1 MCMLIRL
8 SVRHAFTK
16 HSTLK
21 VALVATFLI
30 AVNAHSACVVPAIVT
45 PIDEQLARL
54 PDCQRSVPFLTQ
66 LGQLLNARGRYFEA
80 LDHLERALLLDPN
93 LPQAQL
99 DYAIA
104 LAGSGDLLSARLL
117 LDSIL
122 AQNDL
127 PPELRRTLLQARQRL
142 ANPGGLV
149 AAGKAD
155 AAGNLLA
162 VGFSASLRQG
172 RDSNLLGTPS
182 ISSLELTFPGDV
194 VVVQLADS
202 NAPRAGSYTRAD
214 AKLEL
219 SHQTPGAGRWEL
231 AASHMVRTSPA
242 VPEAN
247 TRQSELVIEY
257 SQPIGQRNGQK
268 NGHSSGP
275 WGGYLGT
282 SLVNITTDGG
292 THYASQGLVTGLQWA
307 QQTTPSTP
315 MPLPTPVRNTCSARA
330 GLEWQN
336 RDLSSNPILSSSYAG
351 SSAHWA
357 CSVTGGGQWQISAKS
372 GLDRPRDPERP
383 GGEQAVASLRGIT
396 LWPLSSLQ
404 LAGSVLVEA
413 EVSTSRDSTGY
424 SPLLDNAAVRSSR
437 RVTTRLEYQRALG
450 ARLLGTLGAEWSTQH
465 SNLALFRVQSWG
477 SYAALRLAW

>member
-1 MCMLIRL
+1 MCTLTRL
-8 SVRHAFTK
+8 SVLHAFTK

-30 AVNAHSACVVPAIVT
+30 AANAHSTCALPAFDT
-45 PIDEQLARL
+45 PVDEQLARL

-66 LGQLLNARGRYFEA
+66 IGQLLNTRGRYLEA
-80 LDHLERALLLDPN
+80 LDHLERALLLNPN

-104 LAGSGDLLSARLL
+104 LAGSGDLLSAGLL

-122 AQNDL
+122 AQSDL
-127 PPELRRTLLQARQRL
+127 PPDLRRTLLQARQRL
-142 ANPGGLV
+142 ANPERLA

-155 AAGNLLA
+155 AAGNPLA
-162 VGFSASLRQG
+162 VGFSASLRHG

-182 ISSLELTFPGDV
+182 ISSLELTFPGEL
-194 VVVQLADS
+194 VVVQLADG

-219 SHQTPGAGRWEL
+219 SHHTPGAGRWEL
-231 AASHMVRTSPA
+231 AASHMARTSPA

-247 TRQSELVIEY
+247 TQQTELALEY
-257 SQPIGQRNGQK
+257 SRPMGQ
-268 NGHSSGP
+268 SSGP
-275 WGGYLGT
+275 WGAYLGT

-307 QQTTPSTP
+307 QPATPPTP
-315 MPLPTPVRNTCSARA
+315 MPQPALVRSTCSARA

-351 SSAHWA
+351 SAAHWA
-357 CSVTGGGQWQISAKS
+357 CSATGGGQWQLSAKL
-372 GLDRPRDPERP
+372 GLDRPRDPDRP
-383 GGEQAVASLRGIT
+383 GGEQTVASLRGIA
-396 LWPLSSLQ
+396 LWPLSTVQ
-404 LAGSVLVEA
+404 QAGSVLVEA
-413 EVSTSRDSTGY
+413 EVSTSRDTTGY

-437 RVTTRLEYQRALG
+437 RLTTRLEYQRMLG
-450 ARLLGTLGAEWSTQH
+450 AGLLGTVGAEWSGQD
-465 SNLALFRVQSWG
+465 SNLALFRVQNWG